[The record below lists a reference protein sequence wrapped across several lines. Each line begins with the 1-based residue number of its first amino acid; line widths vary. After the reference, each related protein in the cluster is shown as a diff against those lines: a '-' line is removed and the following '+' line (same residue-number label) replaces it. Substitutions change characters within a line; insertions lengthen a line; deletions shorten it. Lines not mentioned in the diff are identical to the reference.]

1 MNENKSKLL
10 GTLLFVVLI
19 SFLFYLIFF
28 TNKKTSKGEI
38 KMIKIS
44 GNNLLP
50 SIDYL
55 KFTKLE
61 NNSSYEKLTL
71 AALRSKFEK
80 HPYVE
85 KADVAYEGNNEVEVY
100 IKEKK
105 IEAVIII
112 DGEPHFISE
121 DFQILPM
128 LPDIKMLD
136 VPVIS
141 NPEISNKISSLSYIR
156 TDDIVEAFKI
166 IDAAKMV
173 NMNIYK
179 KLSEINLRNGGDIIL
194 TFSGIKPPVFFGKGE
209 DAKKMVY
216 LNIIWNG
223 MAHGNNLV
231 DNSEYIDLRFS
242 SEIFVG
248 TLVKT
253 GLSE

>member
-1 MNENKSKLL
+1 MKENRGKIL

-19 SFLFYLIFF
+19 SGLFYLIFF
-28 TNKKTSKGEI
+28 PNKKTSKGEI

-50 SIDYL
+50 SVDYL

-61 NNSSYEKLTL
+61 NISSYGKLTL
-71 AALRSKFEK
+71 AAIRDKFEK
-80 HPYVE
+80 HPYVQ
-85 KADVAYEGNNEVEVY
+85 KADVAYEGNNEVKVY

-105 IEAVIII
+105 IEGVIII

-141 NPEISNKISSLSYIR
+141 NPQINDKVSSLSYVR

-166 IDAAKMV
+166 IEAAKLTNI
-173 NMNIYK
+173 NMYK

-194 TFSGIKPPVFFGKGE
+194 TFSGIKPPVFFGRGE
-209 DAKKMVY
+209 DAKKVVY
-216 LNIIWNG
+216 LNVIWGG
-223 MAHGNNLV
+223 MVHGNDLV
-231 DNSEYIDLRFS
+231 DSSEYIDLRFS

-248 TLVKT
+248 ADVKT